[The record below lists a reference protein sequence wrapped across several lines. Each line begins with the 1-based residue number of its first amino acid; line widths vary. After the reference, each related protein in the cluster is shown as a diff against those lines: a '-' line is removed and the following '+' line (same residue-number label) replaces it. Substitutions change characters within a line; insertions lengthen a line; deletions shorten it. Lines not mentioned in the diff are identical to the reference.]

1 MVLTHGTVGGDFFT
15 GKIDEVRVSHGTA
28 RFTSNFTAPSS
39 EYGTDVNTVLLIHFN
54 GTDQASTF
62 QDTPSPK
69 DVRSTGGDSATG
81 IALVDY
87 SEFGCELKSI
97 ASANI
102 YGLKGAVSD
111 GNGCKLIL
119 SAHNFMYIGSGKD
132 FTNDASLANQANE
145 VVETNGGRVFYSS
158 TDQKGDFR
166 VGEVFLVDQET
177 GNVNFQSTSSSQQAT
192 SIGLSDSTGTTNIFP
207 AYIETGNIRLAGN
220 TFSTTSGALLIDPA
234 GNEDITF
241 NGEVIF
247 NENAY
252 FDINKVGSFNTAQ
265 TGSIDINLGGIQRRG
280 GFNAY
285 GLLSDTN
292 LLIST
297 EKLSTV
303 TIGNTGDGYTGG
315 SSTVTLDT
323 NPAVNGQ
330 ATATID
336 TNDGAVKTITV
347 TQKGQLYTTPPVIEF
362 TDGATNPSATA
373 VLEQYGVINR
383 IDIADGGA
391 DYSST
396 PTATVDAPATFSF
409 NTFSDI
415 SGSTISIPDNPF
427 TNGLRL
433 VYSTA
438 SGSENTNLVD
448 GNTYYVVNSVGNSFG
463 LSNSQGG
470 SAISLSQSADDTS
483 AESHSLTGVTATVT
497 LTQSGGEITGITI
510 NDQGT
515 LYDGNSLPSITID
528 EAGQTTHATL
538 TVFCGRS
545 IYLPSL
551 LNLEVVDI
559 HLLQL

>member
-1 MVLTHGTVGGDFFT
+1 MIYATSTTGTSTIFDFRTSDSDEAPRLYQTGGTLKFATDTTEHLSGGTLSLNTWHHVALARYNGTTKIYLDGTSVTGAGGDTDNRNYGSTKPLNIGSNYGTVGGDFFT

-28 RFTSNFTAPSS
+28 RFTSNFSAPSG
-39 EYGTDVNTVLLIHFN
+39 EYGVDVNTVLLIHFN

-62 QDTPSPK
+62 QDSPSPK

-102 YGLKGAVSD
+102 YGNKGAVSD

-132 FTNDASLANQANE
+132 FTNDASLANQGNE
-145 VVETNGGRVFYSS
+145 VVESNGGRVFYSS

-297 EKLSTV
+297 EELSTV

-315 SSTVTLDT
+315 SQTITLDT

-336 TNDGAVKTITV
+336 TT
-347 TQKGQLYTTPPVIEF
+347 
-362 TDGATNPSATA
+362 
-373 VLEQYGVINR
+373 
-383 IDIADGGA
+383 
-391 DYSST
+391 
-396 PTATVDAPATFSF
+396 
-409 NTFSDI
+409 
-415 SGSTISIPDNPF
+415 
-427 TNGLRL
+427 
-433 VYSTA
+433 
-438 SGSENTNLVD
+438 
-448 GNTYYVVNSVGNSFG
+448 
-463 LSNSQGG
+463 
-470 SAISLSQSADDTS
+470 
-483 AESHSLTGVTATVT
+483 
-497 LTQSGGEITGITI
+497 
-510 NDQGT
+510 
-515 LYDGNSLPSITID
+515 
-528 EAGQTTHATL
+528 
-538 TVFCGRS
+538 
-545 IYLPSL
+545 
-551 LNLEVVDI
+551 
-559 HLLQL
+559 